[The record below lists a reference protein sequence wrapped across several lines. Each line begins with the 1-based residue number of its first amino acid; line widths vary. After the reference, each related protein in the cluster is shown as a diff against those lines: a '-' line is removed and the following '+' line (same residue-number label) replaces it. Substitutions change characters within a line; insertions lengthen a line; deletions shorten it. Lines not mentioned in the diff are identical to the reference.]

1 MDVAG
6 LFDDNYHCEGHMALQ
21 GILFMIGI
29 MVAIFGV
36 TKRRTVRGKW
46 LLAAGIM
53 TMVIAI
59 VLVAYVDI
67 KTGFVDAL
75 ND

>member
-1 MDVAG
+1 
-6 LFDDNYHCEGHMALQ
+6 MALQ
-21 GILFMIGI
+21 GILFLMGI
-29 MVAIFGV
+29 MVTIFGI

-53 TMVIAI
+53 TMVVAI
-59 VLVAYVDI
+59 VLVGYVDI

>member
-1 MDVAG
+1 
-6 LFDDNYHCEGHMALQ
+6 MALQ
-21 GILFMIGI
+21 GVIFMLGIVVTIL
-29 MVAIFGV
+29 GV

-46 LLAAGIM
+46 LVAAGIM
-53 TMVIAI
+53 TMFVAI
-59 VLVAYVDI
+59 VLVGYGDL